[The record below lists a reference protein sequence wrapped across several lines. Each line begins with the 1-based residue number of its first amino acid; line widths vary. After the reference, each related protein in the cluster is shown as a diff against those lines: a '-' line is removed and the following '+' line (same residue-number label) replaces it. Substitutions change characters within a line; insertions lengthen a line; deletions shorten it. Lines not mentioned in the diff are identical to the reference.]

1 MKVTRMLVPLLAV
14 LALLAAGCGG
24 SDEGVPSGAVAVV
37 DGEQIT
43 KSELDEFLARV
54 RKTYQANDREFP
66 KAGSPE
72 FQSLQGQAVEF
83 LVQRIEFEKEAG
95 GLGVAVTD
103 KQVDNRVAQ
112 VKKQF
117 FKNDQKAFDK
127 QLRQQGYTLDTFKA
141 DVHAQLLSERIYEK
155 VTGDVK
161 VTNKDVAGYYSQN
174 KADYTTPETREVRH
188 ILVKTKAEAT
198 RIYDQL
204 RSGADFAALA
214 RQRSLDPG
222 SKQNGGRLTVSRGQ
236 TVAPFDQTAFLLPT
250 NSVSRPVKT
259 EFGFHVIQPLGE
271 VKPAKTTPLAQVR
284 STIKSQLEQERKQA
298 AVTRWSNEIKSKYE
312 DRIDYAAAYEPPAA
326 ATETTGVTTG

>member
-1 MKVTRMLVPLLAV
+1 MKVTRTLAPLLAV

-24 SDEGVPSGAVAVV
+24 SEGVPSGSVAVV
-37 DGEQIT
+37 DGQEIT

-54 RKTYQANDREFP
+54 RKTYQSNDREFP
-66 KAGSPE
+66 TAGTPE
-72 FQSLQGQAVEF
+72 FQSLQSQAVEF

-127 QLRQQGYTLDTFKA
+127 QLRQQGYTLETFKA
-141 DVHAQLLSERIYEK
+141 DVRAQLLSEKIYEK
-155 VTGDVK
+155 VTGNVK
-161 VTNKDVAGYYSQN
+161 VTNKDVTGYYNQN

-198 RIYDQL
+198 KIYDQL
-204 RSGADFAALA
+204 RSGADFAAIA
-214 RQRSLDPG
+214 KQKSLDPG
-222 SKQNGGRLTVSRGQ
+222 SKSNGGRLTVSRGQ

-250 NSVSRPVKT
+250 NSISRPVKT
-259 EFGFHVIQPLGE
+259 EFGFHVIQPLSE

-298 AVTRWSNEIKSKYE
+298 AVTKWSNEIKSKYE

-326 ATETTGVTTG
+326 ATDTTGVTTG